1 MQRAVTRGLG
11 MAALLCAVAL
21 PAHAADLEAAKKQA
35 KRSCGTCHSFKKKDT
50 PRQGPSLWGIVGR
63 EAGAEE
69 AFSYSDPFL
78 AALEGKIWT
87 RASLDAWLADPKAL
101 APGTVMLY
109 QQGNPDK
116 RALILDYLE
125 TLR

>member
-1 MQRAVTRGLG
+1 MLRAVTKLLATVGL
-11 MAALLCAVAL
+11 CWAVML
-21 PAHAADLEAAKKQA
+21 PAHAADLDAAKKQA

-50 PRQGPSLWGIVGR
+50 PRQGPGLWGIVGR

-69 AFSYSDPFL
+69 GFSYSDPFL
-78 AALEGKIWT
+78 AAREGKIWT
-87 RASLDAWLADPKAL
+87 RASLDEWIADPKAL

-109 QQGNPDK
+109 QQRNPDK

-125 TLR
+125 SLR

>member
-1 MQRAVTRGLG
+1 MPRLVMMILATL
-11 MAALLCAVAL
+11 ALCGAMTV
-21 PAHAADLEAAKKQA
+21 PVSAADLEAAKKQA

-69 AFSYSDPFL
+69 GFSYSDPFL
-78 AALEGKIWT
+78 AARDGKKWT
-87 RASLDAWLADPKAL
+87 RASLDEWIADPKAL

-109 QQGNPDK
+109 QQRNPEK
-116 RALILDYLE
+116 RALILDSLE
-125 TLR
+125 SLR